1 MSKRNEISY
10 HTKQNLADAFWTLY
24 CNTRIEKISVKE
36 ITNKAGYNRGTFYE
50 YFKDVY
56 DVLEFIENSLIPTL
70 DELPPI
76 SIGSTQR
83 GMRMDAFF
91 TLYEKNS
98 QYYSVLLG
106 EKGDPAFASK
116 LKNTIKPLIMQ
127 ELSSGLELDQKELDY
142 VLEYTLS
149 AMIGVMSYWFTQ
161 EDRPSFDK
169 MHELIYKLMEKG
181 VIHQL

>member
-1 MSKRNEISY
+1 MNKRNDIGY
-10 HTKQNLADAFWTLY
+10 QTKKNLADAFWTLY
-24 CNTRIEKISVKE
+24 CTTRIEKISVKE
-36 ITNKAGYNRGTFYE
+36 ITQKAGYNRSTFYV

-56 DVLEFIENSLIPTL
+56 DVLEFIENSLIPSL

-76 SIGSTQR
+76 SIGSTHR

-106 EKGDPAFASK
+106 DKGDPAFAGK

-127 ELSSGLELDQKELDY
+127 ELTSGLELDQKELDY

-161 EDRPSFDK
+161 AERPTFDK
-169 MHELIYKLMEKG
+169 MHKLIYKLMEQG
-181 VIHQL
+181 VINQL